1 MPADNNCDHVDES
14 IASYHTYLLPDD
26 AITDEPVE
34 FANQILSDYGKEKV
48 RKMVDRIEQGEDV
61 HTVVGESMLDLVA
74 PIKDKSQSALGSIT
88 LSDVDL
94 GSEISIDQAAKEC
107 DISVGAIMERQEDG
121 TYRQISETTFHPVK
135 KMHGLLTCKGDDCF
149 ICKLIARDKQI
160 DQFRAKTISHTKFRS
175 LLAEYCDQLGR
186 ECSDKEVQDFA
197 ASIDLVNHDIAKN
210 GDKMPGVIELGSNR
224 QTFSK
229 SQIGQA
235 LANQIRARR
244 LAKKLKRKEKAAQN
258 RCKGYDNN

>member
-1 MPADNNCDHVDES
+1 MKRNCSKCMPADNNCDHVDES
-14 IASYHTYLLPDD
+14 IDLHKA
-26 AITDEPVE
+26 
-34 FANQILSDYGKEKV
+34 
-48 RKMVDRIEQGEDV
+48 
-61 HTVVGESMLDLVA
+61 VVESMLDLVA

-94 GSEISIDQAAKEC
+94 GSELEIDY
-107 DISVGAIMERQEDG
+107 SVATVVKDG
-121 TYRQISETTFHPVK
+121 KIIAEK

-149 ICKLIARDKQI
+149 ICKLVARDKQI
-160 DQFRAKTISHTKFRS
+160 DQFRAKTISFTKFRS

-229 SQIGQA
+229 SAIGQA